1 MIALAFFIMAVW
13 LAIAA
18 LARQRLQTI
27 LPLAPDADDGG
38 HGGRI
43 SVIVPARDEERDIE
57 PAMRSILAQQGVD
70 LEVIA
75 VNDHSS
81 DRTGLILDRLAA
93 ADPRLRVVHDPLLAQ
108 GWLGKANAMRA
119 GLEHAANEL
128 ILFSDADI
136 VHHPRCFLAALNEL
150 RRSRLDMVSALP
162 HVRIR
167 LFWEHAMLPMLV
179 AGVAKLVPER
189 RQMDPELPDAAGSGA
204 LILVKREALNR
215 LGGLQAVRNEMAD
228 DMALARAAKK
238 AGCRAGY
245 RLAPQLMTIQI
256 FKTNRDAFSGTTKN
270 ILLVIEDSL
279 WLAPLLPV
287 FSFMLLGFP
296 LALAGW
302 GAWRGDAAA
311 LLAGLGAY
319 AAQYAALYVL
329 RRQFSFRP
337 LAALAFPLSAVIVS
351 WCATRAFLL
360 RLRGRI
366 SWRGRVLPVR

>member
-1 MIALAFFIMAVW
+1 MIALALFFLLIW
-13 LAIAA
+13 LATAA
-18 LARQRLQTI
+18 LAGHRLRTI
-27 LPLAPDADDGG
+27 LPLAPDAADGRRT
-38 HGGRI
+38 GRI

-75 VNDHSS
+75 VNDHSR
-81 DRTGLILDRLAA
+81 DRTGPILDRLAA
-93 ADPRLRVVHDPLLAQ
+93 ADPRLRVVHDPVLAQ

-119 GLEHAANEL
+119 GLERAANEL

-136 VHHPRCFLAALNEL
+136 VHHPRCFWAALSEL
-150 RRSRLDMVSALP
+150 QRFRLDMVSALP
-162 HVRIR
+162 RVRVR

-179 AGVAKLVPER
+179 AGAAKLVPER
-189 RQMDPELPDAAGSGA
+189 RQMDPGLRDAAGSGA
-204 LILVKREALNR
+204 LMLVKREALDR
-215 LGGLQAVRNEMAD
+215 LGGLQPIRGEMAD
-228 DMALARAAKK
+228 DMALARAVKK
-238 AGCRAGY
+238 AGFRPGY
-245 RLAPQLMTIQI
+245 RLAPELMAIEL

-270 ILLVIEDSL
+270 ILLVIEESL

-296 LALAGW
+296 LVLAGW
-302 GAWRGDAAA
+302 GAWRGDARA
-311 LLAGLGAY
+311 LLVGLGAY
-319 AAQYAALYVL
+319 AAQYATLYVL

-366 SWRGRVLPVR
+366 SWRGRVLPMR